1 MVELGFNPVMVGFA
15 LASLGYAIGLAL
27 QHAPLSAEGKSWG
40 GSLISYS
47 LLTAM
52 FLAVVGSGEALHSL
66 ADSIS
71 KAVAG
76 TGGIGIVKVEEIPIV
91 YFKVAIKAMQILAA
105 IAGTNT
111 VLALIPIVGPPISNV
126 LSVFSTL
133 PSMALTGTMILS
145 MVIAVTTMIFIEFAP
160 VMIPIGVVLIAVPK
174 GKLKGVGGWLIAMSL
189 ALAAVGPLIPGI
201 GVMACGGGGGSCSL
215 EEMTEPL
222 NLDKLM
228 IGTAEGLIGW
238 LFNVEDN
245 TIMKM
250 WSFTL
255 GSMIAFSIMSVA
267 AAALSRAIGGVAASL
282 GIG

>member
-27 QHAPLSAEGKSWG
+27 QHSPLSAEGKSWG

-52 FLAVVGSGEALHSL
+52 FLAVVGSGQALHSL
-66 ADSIS
+66 AESVS
-71 KAVAG
+71 KIVAG
-76 TGGIGIVKVEEIPIV
+76 AGGIETVKVEEIPV
-91 YFKVAIKAMQILAA
+91 KYFTLAKNAVGILAF

-145 MVIAVTTMIFIEFAP
+145 MIIAVTTMIFITFAP

-189 ALAAVGPLIPGI
+189 ALAAVGPLIPGV
-201 GVMACGGGGGSCSL
+201 GVIACDCTI
-215 EEMTEPL
+215 EEMTTPI
-222 NLDKLM
+222 DPSKLFE
-228 IGTAEGLIGW
+228 GTAQGLIGW
-238 LFNVEDN
+238 MFNVEDN
-245 TIMKM
+245 MIMKM